1 MNEQNTLDAL
11 VDANERLRQENAR
24 LKADLEKADKKCEE
38 FKHRTSG
45 YGKIIAALDTTDCYG
60 VLIPLADN
68 PNSTVMQIRSA
79 YYNMTGAG
87 LHERLAKLEAA
98 AKSAPRHGEVIHG

>member
-24 LKADLEKADKKCEE
+24 LKADLEKSDRKCEE
-38 FKHRTSG
+38 FKRRISG

-87 LHERLAKLEAA
+87 LHERLAKLEDS
-98 AKSAPRHGEVIHG
+98 AKSAPRHGEVNHG